1 MQRHFVKHLLPSTVL
16 AFVILEGAA
25 AAAAE
30 LPTYELMSFPATPH
44 QISVLGSAAV
54 QEQAPTPGLTHNGM
68 PASPHQIAVL
78 TPRHN
83 IVAGTDPATVGSLHK

>member
-1 MQRHFVKHLLPSTVL
+1 MQRHFVKHLVASTIL
-16 AFVILEGAA
+16 AFAILEAA
-25 AAAAE
+25 SAAAAE

-44 QISVLGSAAV
+44 QISVVGSAAV
-54 QEQAPTPGLTHNGM
+54 EEQSPTPTLTKDGM

-83 IVAGTDPATVGSLHK
+83 VVAGTNPATFGSSR